1 MEGRLKDGMDSSA
14 VAVGFG
20 LENGLAAAFDFIR
33 PSSQAAEERA
43 YFVADLRLGREA
55 GIGGDFGADPAPDVL
70 VRVEVGAVGR
80 QANQAEPQ
88 VRRAQ
93 VRPQRIAA
101 VGRAVIPDDDQWL
114 GDGVP
119 AAAARMLPR
128 SQQNC
133 CPPTP

>member
-70 VRVEVGAVGR
+70 TGPNLLHLLWCVSDSKIDVTEPRAGGR
-80 QANQAEPQ
+80 Q
-88 VRRAQ
+88 RTRCL
-93 VRPQRIAA
+93 
-101 VGRAVIPDDDQWL
+101 D
-114 GDGVP
+114 
-119 AAAARMLPR
+119 
-128 SQQNC
+128 S
-133 CPPTP
+133 